1 MTHCP
6 GRDKLERLL
15 VAPCGD
21 GAGEE
26 LVRHVESCPT
36 CQQAL
41 ESMTGTADWGS
52 DLESWPA
59 PAPRPAPQPDSFLRW
74 LQQAPAWAIDRVARR
89 RDPVRAHERG
99 RSIEPGL
106 APGPS
111 ATAVSPTEPRATL
124 VDDTPGRVA
133 PTVAGYEILG
143 ELGRGG
149 MGVVYHARQVRL
161 DRPCALKM
169 ILAGA
174 YATPEAVARFLA
186 EARAIAR
193 LRHPHVVQ
201 IYHIGEA
208 DGLPFLE
215 LEYVEG
221 GSLDRKLDGIP
232 WTPDRAARLAEQ
244 LARGIAEAHR
254 LGIVHRD
261 LKPGNVL
268 LASDGVP
275 KITDFGLAKA
285 LGSESGLTRTES
297 IMGSPSY
304 MAPEQAEGRASQ
316 AGPAADVYAL
326 GATLYALVVGRP
338 PFQAATPIDTVLQ
351 VINEEP
357 ISPRRLNASIPLDL
371 ESICLKCLAKEP
383 AKRYASAAALAEDL
397 RRYLN
402 GEPIVARPVTPF
414 ERATKW
420 ARRRPAIA
428 ALGFATTA
436 ATILGVAGIVWQWR
450 KAEANLAEADS
461 QRSIAQQKSRE
472 ATEKAQ
478 SLERQL
484 YFNRVNLAQ
493 REWMSNSSSA
503 AEAMLSRCPLDLRDW
518 EWSYIHRLCHL
529 DNLTIEGF
537 PNADRATGLGLWGMA
552 GLAFSPDGRRVAS
565 ADPEY
570 RVRVWDAITGGL
582 ARTMTGHS
590 DRVYA
595 IAFSPDGR
603 LLATG
608 SRDTTIRL
616 WDAATGACV
625 RTLEPHGTWIRSVA
639 FSPDGTR
646 LVSGSG
652 GELFT
657 PRRHG
662 EVILWAVASGR
673 EIRRFAGPH
682 DRTYGVAYRPD
693 GKQIASVNCES
704 NLKLWDPETGA
715 LERRLTG
722 HSYYIECVAY
732 SPDGRTLATGSRDHT
747 AILWDVASGRVL
759 HTLRGHDCPISSLA
773 FNPDGQTFATRDT
786 QSGIKV
792 WDVARG
798 VAIAHVRNSS
808 RAINLQF
815 SPDGRFLAAAGGD
828 SLVKL
833 WETASLADIE
843 CRALGGHR
851 GWCFRAEYTQDG
863 RTLVTSGWGVVRVW
877 DATSGRHL
885 RDIETG
891 IPTGVYA
898 LAIRPDGRV
907 LATAQE
913 RGPKDVDLWDMGTH
927 QRLRKLVGH
936 GATVKAVAFHPDG
949 RTLAS
954 ASEDRTIRI
963 WDTLHGRA
971 LSVLEEH
978 AATVVALAF
987 SPDGRRLASKGWD
1000 HTVRLWDVATRR
1012 VIRVHQGVQQHFSDA
1027 YANGVAFSADG
1038 RLLAASR
1045 GDGRVNLWDVQ
1056 TGAEVL
1062 TLSGHDGPVN
1072 AVAFLGG
1079 RRIVTTSDD
1088 RSIKVWDAATG
1099 ETVLTLRGHTG
1110 PVLGVACR
1118 PDGTQ
1123 FATTGTDDGRLWS
1136 TAVPSAQVRH
1146 EARILAW
1153 LQSLYERHGDKAK
1166 VAEDIRAERSLDDE
1180 NRATALR
1187 LVAALPED
1195 PTLLRIPDDP
1205 TLLNDT
1211 SWSIVVNTKLTAE
1224 EYRRALRYAEAACRL
1239 APQESM
1245 FISTLGVARY
1255 RAGQYREALADLNRS
1270 LTLNVRRFGGPIP
1283 ADLAFIAMAQHRLG
1297 QAGEARKTFEQL
1309 RDVMGRKRWSDNPES
1324 KAFLAESTFLIVR
1337 PASREPDTTRSLPKN
1352 NQFSD

>member
-1 MTHCP
+1 MSDPTSHNLSGMDLDLARRIDEGCRQFETAWRE
-6 GRDKLERLL
+6 GRRPRIEDYLVTVSHEGQPALRSELEALERELREAEETMPRPETNSATTPEAL
-15 VAPCGD
+15 PVERPSTVAEAPTIAPGTPPTSPLPGAATTDIHAAVLPPSEEATVGHVRAESAELD
-21 GAGEE
+21 GAAQLRVRYFGDYE
-26 LVRHVESCPT
+26 LTR
-36 CQQAL
+36 
-41 ESMTGTADWGS
+41 
-52 DLESWPA
+52 
-59 PAPRPAPQPDSFLRW
+59 
-74 LQQAPAWAIDRVARR
+74 
-89 RDPVRAHERG
+89 
-99 RSIEPGL
+99 
-106 APGPS
+106 
-111 ATAVSPTEPRATL
+111 
-124 VDDTPGRVA
+124 
-133 PTVAGYEILG
+133 EIA
-143 ELGRGG
+143 RGG
-149 MGVVYHARQVRL
+149 VGVVFHARQMSLNRSV
-161 DRPCALKM
+161 AVKM
-169 ILAGA
+169 ILAGQLA
-174 YATPEAVARFLA
+174 NDTDVKRFYIEA
-186 EARAIAR
+186 EAAANLDHPGIVPIYEVGQHQGQHYFSMGFVEGQSLAQR
-193 LRHPHVVQ
+193 L
-201 IYHIGEA
+201 A
-208 DGLPFLE
+208 DGPL
-215 LEYVEG
+215 
-221 GSLDRKLDGIP
+221 
-232 WTPDRAARLAEQ
+232 AARDAAAL
-244 LARGIAEAHR
+244 LVKVAEAIEYAHR
-254 LGIVHRD
+254 QGVIHRD
-261 LKPGNVL
+261 LKPNNILLDLNGNPRV
-268 LASDGVP
+268 
-275 KITDFGLAKA
+275 TDFGLAKKVQA
-285 LGSESGLTRTES
+285 DSGLTGS
-297 IMGSPSY
+297 GQIMGTPSY
-304 MAPEQAEGRASQ
+304 MPPEQAGGQRGEV
-316 AGPAADVYAL
+316 GPAADVYAL

-357 ISPRRLNASIPLDL
+357 VSPRRLNASIPLDL
-371 ESICLKCLAKEP
+371 ETICLRCLAKEP
-383 AKRYASAAALAEDL
+383 AKRYASTAALAEDL

-414 ERATKW
+414 ERAAMW

-428 ALGFATTA
+428 AAGFVTTSA
-436 ATILGVAGIVWQWR
+436 MILGVAGIVWQWR
-450 KAEANLAEADS
+450 KAEANLAEANS
-461 QRSIAQQKSRE
+461 QRGIAQEKSRE

-503 AEAMLSRCPLDLRDW
+503 AEAILSRCPLHLRDW

-537 PNADRATGLGLWGMA
+537 PNADRATSLGLWGMG

-570 RVRVWDAITGGL
+570 RVRVWDTIPGGL
-582 ARTMTGHS
+582 VRTMTGHS

-625 RTLEPHGTWIRSVA
+625 RTLEPNGTWIRSVA

-657 PRRHG
+657 PKRHG
-662 EVILWAVASGR
+662 EVILWAVAAGR
-673 EIRRFAGPH
+673 EIRRFPGPH

-704 NLKLWDPETGA
+704 SLKLWDPETGA
-715 LERRLTG
+715 LQRRLTG

-732 SPDGRTLATGSRDHT
+732 SPDGRTLATGSRDQT

-773 FNPDGQTFATRDT
+773 FSPGGRTLATGDT

-798 VAIAHVRNSS
+798 VAIAHFRNSS

-815 SPDGRFLAAAGGD
+815 SPDGCFLAAAGGD
-828 SLVKL
+828 NLVKL
-833 WETASLADIE
+833 WETANLADIE

-877 DATSGRHL
+877 DATSGRHV

-913 RGPKDVDLWDMGTH
+913 RGPKDVDLWDVVTH

-963 WDTLHGRA
+963 WDTLQGRA
-971 LSVLEEH
+971 LSVLEGH

-1000 HTVRLWDVATRR
+1000 HTVRLWDVATR
-1012 VIRVHQGVQQHFSDA
+1012 
-1027 YANGVAFSADG
+1027 
-1038 RLLAASR
+1038 
-1045 GDGRVNLWDVQ
+1045 
-1056 TGAEVL
+1056 
-1062 TLSGHDGPVN
+1062 P
-1072 AVAFLGG
+1072 
-1079 RRIVTTSDD
+1079 
-1088 RSIKVWDAATG
+1088 
-1099 ETVLTLRGHTG
+1099 
-1110 PVLGVACR
+1110 
-1118 PDGTQ
+1118 
-1123 FATTGTDDGRLWS
+1123 
-1136 TAVPSAQVRH
+1136 
-1146 EARILAW
+1146 
-1153 LQSLYERHGDKAK
+1153 
-1166 VAEDIRAERSLDDE
+1166 
-1180 NRATALR
+1180 
-1187 LVAALPED
+1187 
-1195 PTLLRIPDDP
+1195 
-1205 TLLNDT
+1205 
-1211 SWSIVVNTKLTAE
+1211 
-1224 EYRRALRYAEAACRL
+1224 
-1239 APQESM
+1239 
-1245 FISTLGVARY
+1245 
-1255 RAGQYREALADLNRS
+1255 
-1270 LTLNVRRFGGPIP
+1270 
-1283 ADLAFIAMAQHRLG
+1283 
-1297 QAGEARKTFEQL
+1297 
-1309 RDVMGRKRWSDNPES
+1309 
-1324 KAFLAESTFLIVR
+1324 
-1337 PASREPDTTRSLPKN
+1337 
-1352 NQFSD
+1352 